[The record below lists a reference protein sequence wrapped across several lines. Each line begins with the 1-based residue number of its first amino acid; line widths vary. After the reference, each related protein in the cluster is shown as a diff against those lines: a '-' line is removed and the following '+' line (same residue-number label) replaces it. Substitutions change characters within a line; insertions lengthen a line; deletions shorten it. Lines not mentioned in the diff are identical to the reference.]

1 MRAPRPTAALLLAVL
16 AVSTSACAR
25 KPASIRLNPG
35 KQTIYGMKRTRAVA
49 AEVLDKKGEVMPGI
63 AVEWSSSKPAIATID
78 KVTGSVKT
86 VAPGRTIVTAKAGE
100 ISATSL
106 VDVVDAAEIL
116 VTPSRL
122 TLAGPKGTTAQLACD
137 VKDSSHKPVDVKATW
152 SSSDP
157 KVVVVE
163 GNGLLKSV
171 SEGKATIT
179 ASVGDLGGGCD
190 VAVTYREIGTLDL
203 APVTMILAKGETQP
217 VRAIARDKNGTAVDD
232 AAVGWSSSDPSV
244 ATCANGVVTGKTTG
258 TATIRA
264 ICGSKT
270 AELSVFVN

>member
-1 MRAPRPTAALLLAVL
+1 MRPLRPAAAALVL
-16 AVSTSACAR
+16 AAAFAAGCAQ
-25 KPASIRLNPG
+25 KPASVRVNPG
-35 KQTIYGMKRTRAVA
+35 KQTIYGMKRSRAVT
-49 AEVLDKKGEVMPGI
+49 AEVLDKKGEVMPGVI
-63 AVEWSSSKPAIATID
+63 VEWSSSKPAVATVD

-86 VAPGRTIVTAKAGE
+86 VAPGRTIVTAKTGE
-100 ISATSL
+100 ISGTGL

-116 VTPSRL
+116 VTPARL
-122 TLAGPKGTTAQLACD
+122 TLAGAKGTTAQLNCD
-137 VKDSSHKPVDVKATW
+137 VKDSSHKPIDVKATW

-157 KVVVVE
+157 KVVVVD
-163 GNGLLKSV
+163 GTGLLRSV

-179 ASVGDLGGGCD
+179 ASIGDLGGGCD
-190 VAVTYREIGTLDL
+190 VAVTYREIGTLEL
-203 APVTMILAKGETQP
+203 APITMILTKGETQP
-217 VRAIARDKNGTAVDD
+217 VRAIARDKNGVAVDD
-232 AAVGWSSSDPSV
+232 AAVGWSSSDPSI

>member
-1 MRAPRPTAALLLAVL
+1 MRALRLASAALLLAF
-16 AVSTSACAR
+16 AAACAR
-25 KPASIRLNPG
+25 KPASIRVNPG

-49 AEVLDKKGEVMPGI
+49 AEVLDKKGEVMPGV
-63 AVEWSSSKPAIATID
+63 AVEWSSSKPAVATVD

-86 VAPGRTIVTAKAGE
+86 VAPGRAVITAKAGE
-100 ISATSL
+100 ISGTGL

-116 VTPSRL
+116 VTPARV
-122 TLAGPKGTTAQLACD
+122 TLAGPKGTTAQLSCD

-157 KVVVVE
+157 KVAIVE
-163 GNGLLKSV
+163 GNGTLKSV
-171 SEGKATIT
+171 GEGKATIT
-179 ASVGDLGGGCD
+179 ASIGDLGGGCD

-203 APVTMILAKGETQP
+203 APITMILVKGETQP
-217 VRAIARDKNGTAVDD
+217 VRAIARDKNGVAVDD

-244 ATCANGVVTGKTTG
+244 ATCANGMVNGKTTG